1 MACVPEMA
9 ALESA
14 FFTVLPQESQR
25 DFPWFAPKM
34 CLFNFTSSFSSAS
47 VQVER
52 LLYWLLQP
60 SVTSRCAQRCFPLTR
75 CPNLRC
81 AWSYSC
87 RYSNHLT
94 GRLTYRTGH
103 TGTLKSAHQWVV
115 STSFWNLHR
124 EFSEKCMV
132 HIACP
137 RGRLTLGSWYW
148 RLCLSATFKWLSKLS
163 LTQQCFCIHTRSS
176 FYNVFWAADL
186 GIQCLLFTCASW
198 FEKDID
204 SFEKKHDVRVFLAL
218 AFFEIICCWTEQCF
232 LASYVWK
239 SSGSFWPVGGLTWIA
254 VVGQPLSLWILSEEQ
269 MTHFSL
275 DSLC

>member
-60 SVTSRCAQRCFPLTR
+60 SVTSRCAQRCFPLTW

-148 RLCLSATFKWLSKLS
+148 RLCLS
-163 LTQQCFCIHTRSS
+163 
-176 FYNVFWAADL
+176 
-186 GIQCLLFTCASW
+186 CLLLLNGCLSSLSPSSVFAFTHEALFIMS
-198 FEKDID
+198 
-204 SFEKKHDVRVFLAL
+204 SGQLTL
-218 AFFEIICCWTEQCF
+218 AFSAC
-232 LASYVWK
+232 
-239 SSGSFWPVGGLTWIA
+239 SSPVLLGLRKGLTA
-254 VVGQPLSLWILSEEQ
+254 SKRSMMFVYFL
-269 MTHFSL
+269 H
-275 DSLC
+275 